1 MTKLDKKLLDS
12 NILIIDDDIS
22 ISNIIKDSLLN
33 DGFKHLMT
41 LQNGK
46 DGIKNLGIFKPDLII
61 LDMQMPIMSGIEFL
75 ENLKL
80 ENKDNLSIIVLT
92 GKVEDTSIEK
102 AFQLGINAYL
112 RKPFNLFALK
122 GIVKQTLTLKHIQN
136 ELKKQL
142 DIKNK
147 LTSKLQEDKLHFM
160 GLVQDK
166 LTEHEKN
173 TFMKELFNF
182 IEND

>member
-1 MTKLDKKLLDS
+1 MAKLDKKLLDS

-22 ISNIIKDSLLN
+22 ISNIIKESLLS
-33 DGFKHLMT
+33 DGFKNLMT

-46 DGIKNLGIFKPDLII
+46 EGIKNLGIFRPDLII

-80 ENKDNLSIIVLT
+80 ENTDNLSIIVLT

-122 GIVKQTLTLKHIQN
+122 GIVKQTLTLKQIQN

-147 LTSKLQEDKLHFM
+147 LTAKLQEDKLHFM

-166 LTEHEKN
+166 LTEQEKN

-182 IEND
+182 FEND

>member
-1 MTKLDKKLLDS
+1 
-12 NILIIDDDIS
+12 
-22 ISNIIKDSLLN
+22 
-33 DGFKHLMT
+33 
-41 LQNGK
+41 
-46 DGIKNLGIFKPDLII
+46 
-61 LDMQMPIMSGIEFL
+61 MPIMSGIEFL

-80 ENKDNLSIIVLT
+80 ENTDNLSIIVLT

-142 DIKNK
+142 DIKQ
-147 LTSKLQEDKLHFM
+147 LTTKLQEDKLHFM

-173 TFMKELFNF
+173 FMKELFNF

>member
-12 NILIIDDDIS
+12 NILILDDDIS
-22 ISNIIKDSLLN
+22 ISNIIKESLLN
-33 DGFKHLMT
+33 DGFKHLMA

-46 DGIKNLGIFKPDLII
+46 EGIKNIEIFKPDLII

-80 ENKDNLSIIVLT
+80 ENTDNLSIIVLT

-122 GIVKQTLTLKHIQN
+122 GIVRQTLTLKHFQN

-147 LTSKLQEDKLHFM
+147 LTVKLQEDKLHFM
-160 GLVQDK
+160 GLVQNK
-166 LTEHEKN
+166 LTEHEKK

-182 IEND
+182 IENE

>member
-1 MTKLDKKLLDS
+1 MGASGAIFRRVLCVDDSKHIRGAIEKLMPEGFEFYGAA
-12 NILIIDDDIS
+12 
-22 ISNIIKDSLLN
+22 
-33 DGFKHLMT
+33 DGVEALEYIASCKF
-41 LQNGK
+41 
-46 DGIKNLGIFKPDLII
+46 DLII

-80 ENKDNLSIIVLT
+80 ENTDNLSIIVLT

-147 LTSKLQEDKLHFM
+147 LTTKLQEDKLHFM
-160 GLVQDK
+160 GLVQNK